1 MSNDPLDTLISR
13 RRFLHVLGVAG
24 MGAAISACGAGPG
37 SSGGSSKAALQ
48 TGGPI
53 KGGLSFA
60 HWRAE
65 DKKVFDQII
74 ASFVKQYPHVSVR
87 QDISPSNDY
96 QSTALQKIRGGA
108 VGDVFTAFRGAQFV
122 DMNKAGL
129 FADLSGQSFVSNYDG
144 KLITPG
150 AQGNKQMGL
159 PYQLVY
165 NMPIYNVRL
174 FERLGVSERPADWDG
189 FLALCAKLK
198 RAGVVPIMFPG
209 GDPGNAGQLLNA
221 MVMNNAPSDDMFVK
235 IEAGD
240 YKVTDDWFIKTL
252 EQYAQLRPYV
262 QRNATG
268 TAVEPALQVF
278 AQQKAAMLA
287 TGDFHIGAVRA
298 LGATFPIDLI
308 APITVAAG
316 QAKYEGI
323 HNVTFILGVSTRS
336 EKQPAAVK
344 FVEYLS
350 KPEVAGVY
358 ANGTIQ
364 HVTVSGV
371 RYTNRDLKAT
381 AHWLTRKTLLAPRF
395 QFNDL
400 DIRAAV
406 ENAATQVIGGAS
418 PKKAASDAQRII
430 DQKRS

>member
-1 MSNDPLDTLISR
+1 MATDPLDTLISR
-13 RRFLHVLGVAG
+13 RRLLHVAG
-24 MGAAISACGAGPG
+24 LAGLGAAISACGAGPG
-37 SSGGSSKAALQ
+37 GSEEEAPSRLQ

-53 KGGLSFA
+53 EGELSFA

-65 DKKVFDQII
+65 DKEVLEEII
-74 ASFVKQYPHVSVR
+74 AGFVKQHPDVR
-87 QDISPSNDY
+87 VQQDISPSADY

-129 FADLSGQSFVSNYDG
+129 FADLSGQPFVSNYEPE
-144 KLITPG
+144 LIAPG
-150 AQGNKQMGL
+150 AQAGKQMGL

-174 FERLGVSERPADWDG
+174 FERVGVTEPPADWDG
-189 FLALCAKLK
+189 FLSLCAELE

-221 MVMNNAPSDDMFVK
+221 MVMNNAPSDDMFAR
-235 IEAGD
+235 IERGES
-240 YKVTDDWFIKTL
+240 KVTDDWFIRTL

-262 QRNATG
+262 QPNATG

-278 AQQKAAMLA
+278 AEEKAAMLA

-298 LGATFPIDLI
+298 LGAEFPIDLV
-308 APITVAAG
+308 APITVPAG
-316 QAKYEGI
+316 EAKYEGI

-336 EKQPAAVK
+336 ENQPAAVK

-350 KPEVAGVY
+350 QPDVAGVY
-358 ANGTIQ
+358 ANGTRQ
-364 HVTVSGV
+364 HVTVAGV
-371 RYTNRDLKAT
+371 RYTDRDLKAT
-381 AHWLTRKTLLAPRF
+381 EPWLTRKTLLAPRF

-406 ENAATQVIGGAS
+406 ENAATQVIGGTA
-418 PKKAASDAQRII
+418 PRKAAAAAQRII

>member
-1 MSNDPLDTLISR
+1 MSNNSLDTLISR
-13 RRFLHVLGVAG
+13 RRLLHVLAVAG
-24 MGAAISACGAGPG
+24 VGAAISACGAGPG
-37 SSGGSSKAALQ
+37 SSGESSKAPLK
-48 TGGPI
+48 TGGSI
-53 KGGLSFA
+53 EGEFSFA

-65 DKKVFDQII
+65 DKKVFDEII
-74 ASFVKQYPHVSVR
+74 AGFVKQYPNVR
-87 QDISPSNDY
+87 VQQDISPSADY

-129 FADLSGQSFVSNYDG
+129 FADLSGQPFVKNYDA
-144 KLITPG
+144 KLIAPA
-150 AQGNKQMGL
+150 AQAGKQMGL

-174 FERLGVSERPADWDG
+174 FERVGVSEPPADWDG
-189 FLALCAKLK
+189 FLSLCAKLK

-209 GDPGNAGQLLNA
+209 GEPGNAGQLLNA
-221 MVMNNAPSDDMFVK
+221 MVMNNAPSDDMFAK
-235 IEAGD
+235 IETGE

-262 QRNATG
+262 QPNATG

-298 LGATFPIDLI
+298 LGAKFPIDLI

-323 HNVTFILGVSTRS
+323 HNATFILGVSTRS
-336 EKQPAAVK
+336 KSQPAAVK
-344 FVEYLS
+344 FLEYLS
-350 KPEVAGVY
+350 KPEVAGAY
-358 ANGTIQ
+358 ANGTRQ
-364 HVTVSGV
+364 HVTVAGV
-371 RYTNRDLKAT
+371 QYTNQDLKAT
-381 AHWLTRKTLLAPRF
+381 EPWLSRKTLLAPRF

-406 ENAATQVIGGAS
+406 ENAATQVIGGTS
-418 PKKAASDAQRII
+418 PQKAASAAQRII
-430 DQKRS
+430 DQKLS

>member
-24 MGAAISACGAGPG
+24 MGAAVSACGAGPG
-37 SSGGSSKAALQ
+37 GSDESSRGPLQ
-48 TGGPI
+48 TGGSI
-53 KGGLSFA
+53 KGELSFA

-65 DKKVFDQII
+65 DKKVFDEII
-74 ASFVKQYPHVSVR
+74 AGFVKQYPDVR
-87 QDISPSNDY
+87 VQQDISPSADY

-129 FADLSGQSFVSNYDG
+129 FADLSGQSFVSNYEA
-144 KLITPG
+144 KLIAPA
-150 AQGNKQMGL
+150 AQAGKQMGL

-165 NMPIYNVRL
+165 NMPIYNVDV
-174 FERLGVSERPADWDG
+174 FERVGVSERPADWDG
-189 FLALCAKLK
+189 FLALCAELK

-209 GDPGNAGQLLNA
+209 GEPGNAGQLLNA
-221 MVMNNAPSDDMFVK
+221 MVMNNAPSDDMFTK
-235 IEAGD
+235 IETGE

-262 QRNATG
+262 QPNATG

-278 AQQKAAMLA
+278 AQEKAAMLA
-287 TGDFHIGAVRA
+287 TGDFHIGAVRG
-298 LGATFPIDLI
+298 LGAKFPIDLI

-336 EKQPAAVK
+336 KNQPAAVK
-344 FVEYLS
+344 FVEHLS
-350 KPEVAGVY
+350 KPDVAGAY
-358 ANGTIQ
+358 ANGTSQ
-364 HVTVSGV
+364 HVTVAGV
-371 RYTNRDLKAT
+371 QYTNRDLKAT
-381 AHWLTRKTLLAPRF
+381 EPWLNRKTLLAPRF

-406 ENAATQVIGGAS
+406 ENAATQVIGGTS
-418 PKKAASDAQRII
+418 PQKAASAAHRII